1 MIHQFFSWLFVGNVV
16 PLQKTRLTN
25 NTGGLSRCVP
35 LCLWFQDIANSGA
48 FLSLELS

>member
-1 MIHQFFSWLFVGNVV
+1 MLCCVTQGDCPAVSLVSCVWG
-16 PLQKTRLTN
+16 T
-25 NTGGLSRCVP
+25 VP